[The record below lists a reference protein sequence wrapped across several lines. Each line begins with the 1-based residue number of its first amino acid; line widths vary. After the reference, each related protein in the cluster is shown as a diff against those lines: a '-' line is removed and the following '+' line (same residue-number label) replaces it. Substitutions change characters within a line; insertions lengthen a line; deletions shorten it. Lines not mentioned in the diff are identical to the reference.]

1 MIENYILKREQ
12 LTLLFVLID
21 GRHEPQNID
30 VDFINHLGENQ
41 VPFAL
46 IFTKADKLS
55 KSALNS
61 NIESFKNKLLEMW
74 EELPSIFIESAETGL
89 GKQEILDFIEEINN
103 RIIAS

>member
-30 VDFINHLGENQ
+30 IDFISNLGENQ

-46 IFTKADKLS
+46 IVTKADKLS
-55 KSALNS
+55 KKALS
-61 NIESFKNKLLEMW
+61 NNMDKFKSKLSEMW
-74 EELPSIFIESAETGL
+74 EEIPPTFVESAETGA
-89 GKQEILDFIEEINN
+89 GKQEILDYIEKINKLTV
-103 RIIAS
+103 I